1 MLYWKNHIFDRFM
14 AFFSTLFTMKTSL
27 MLADPIFNE
36 THLQSPDFVGD
47 DIDIE
52 RKNENIKF
60 TKLMPLY

>member
-1 MLYWKNHIFDRFM
+1 M

-60 TKLMPLY
+60 TKLMPLCL

>member
-14 AFFSTLFTMKTSL
+14 TFFSILYTMKTSL

-52 RKNENIKF
+52 RKNEKIKF